1 MADIWSTG
9 IILYAILFGRYPFH
23 AQERE
28 YARRIVD
35 AAYVIPADVPVSP
48 VCLDLVRRILV
59 ADPAKRL
66 SMEGIK
72 RHPWFLKD
80 LPPGALDMND
90 FYLQAPPFLNQ
101 VQPLP
106 DPIAPRLS
114 GTGPSAHE
122 CSALEVSCLRCMIG
136 YSIDLQR
143 LPDMSRAAA

>member
-23 AQERE
+23 AQERD

-48 VCLDLVRRILV
+48 GCIDLVRRILV

-66 SMEGIK
+66 SMDGIK
-72 RHPWFLKD
+72 RHPWFLKG

-90 FYLQAPPFLNQ
+90 FYLQAPPFLEQ
-101 VQPLP
+101 VQPCLTQCLKR
-106 DPIAPRLS
+106 PRVLQYNLFHTS
-114 GTGPSAHE
+114 LAH
-122 CSALEVSCLRCMIG
+122 LVLWTIH
-136 YSIDLQR
+136 
-143 LPDMSRAAA
+143 SRKHL

>member
-1 MADIWSTG
+1 MMQTEIKVCTQMADIWSTG

-23 AQERE
+23 AQERD

-48 VCLDLVRRILV
+48 SCIDLVRRILV

-90 FYLQAPPFLNQ
+90 FYLQAPPFLEQ
-101 VQPLP
+101 VRPCPNWCLTSP
-106 DPIAPRLS
+106 
-114 GTGPSAHE
+114 G
-122 CSALEVSCLRCMIG
+122 AL
-136 YSIDLQR
+136 
-143 LPDMSRAAA
+143 

>member
-9 IILYAILFGRYPFH
+9 IILYAILFGRYPFN

-90 FYLQAPPFLNQ
+90 FYLQAPPFLDQ
-101 VQPLP
+101 VRPLP
-106 DPIAPRLS
+106 GRTRFPELDTLPAHMRLTLPECVTGHCVTALWLADAQ
-114 GTGPSAHE
+114 GTVA
-122 CSALEVSCLRCMIG
+122 
-136 YSIDLQR
+136 
-143 LPDMSRAAA
+143 